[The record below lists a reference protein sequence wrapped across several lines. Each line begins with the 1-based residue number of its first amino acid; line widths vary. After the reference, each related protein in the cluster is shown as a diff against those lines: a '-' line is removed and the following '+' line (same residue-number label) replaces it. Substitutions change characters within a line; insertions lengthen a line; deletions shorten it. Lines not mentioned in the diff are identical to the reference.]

1 MNKTLLILVALVCFG
16 CSGGGGG
23 GSNNGGDGGGTPA
36 PAAVAG
42 KWEIISTSTQNPGG
56 SYPYAAIEANLTQT
70 GTSVFAGDKAAF
82 VILFSAQGPGAL
94 APLNPCGGLP
104 QATINSTL
112 SGQNLSFT
120 LTETGPGGS
129 YVITGTATVSSDAQ
143 SISGSYTSPAACGTA
158 ADAGT
163 LSGTLVPSVNGTYAT
178 TFGTGLAL
186 PLTLTEDS
194 AHDVTATGSYQG
206 SSFTLSGA
214 IFGGSLTLSGDIPGV
229 GGVILSAYYLN
240 PPLVSLLPSV
250 NGVSTQT
257 GDFLIFGLGDSI
269 GLATKQ

>member
-1 MNKTLLILVALVCFG
+1 MNRSLLTLVALVCFG
-16 CSGGGGG
+16 CGGGG
-23 GSNNGGDGGGTPA
+23 GSNNGGNGGGSPTPA
-36 PAAVAG
+36 AIAG
-42 KWEIISTSTQNPGG
+42 KWEIISSSTQNPGG

-70 GTSVFAGDKAAF
+70 GTSVFAGDQAAF

-104 QATINSTL
+104 QAAFNGTV
-112 SGQNLSFT
+112 SGQSLTFT

-194 AHDVTATGSYQG
+194 AHDVTAMGSYQG
-206 SSFTLSGA
+206 SGFTLSGA
-214 IFGGSLTLSGDIPGV
+214 IVGGFLTLSGNIPGL
-229 GGVILSAYYLN
+229 GAVILPAYYLN
-240 PPLVSLLPSV
+240 PPLVPLVPAV
-250 NGVSTQT
+250 NGISTQA
-257 GDFLIFGLGDSI
+257 GDFVIFGPSDST
-269 GLATKQ
+269 GLAIKQ